1 MMKKIGVIIWSFKY
15 LMLVVGLRFLKGVS
29 AFKVFFLA
37 QDTGYPNIVK
47 KLENKFKILTVHKHA
62 VAFNSATSA
71 MNAAFYAMAANEAT
85 RVGTVGLV
93 IPSSYQG
100 ARIFGSRICYIDVC
114 PDTLRID
121 VIDLEEKIKQLDILI
136 VVHYY
141 GYPCDLPAIVKLCDQ
156 HNVKLIEDCSHSH
169 GAKVNDEPV
178 GSFGDIS
185 VFSLQGAKAVS
196 GGEGGI
202 AVTSDDLFLGKLIE
216 YGHQDKRTYDIPTD
230 YERFSLFGLGHKLR
244 IHPVAAAAALID
256 LKFLSIKNNLYREV
270 MRRLGSTLRES
281 QNIAIPLTDRN
292 TTPAGYCQGITLICS
307 DNASANAL
315 MACLKKAS
323 ISFFQRNYA
332 NNMIENSQSVRN
344 PSYSDIAFSL
354 IVYID
359 MKQFINPFRFLRLLK
374 ILSNQ

>member
-1 MMKKIGVIIWSFKY
+1 MMKKIVVIIWSFKY
-15 LMLVVGLRFLKGVS
+15 LLLIVFLRFLKGLS
-29 AFKVFFLA
+29 AFKVFLLA

-47 KLENKFKILTVHKHA
+47 KLEIKFKMLTMHKHA

-71 MNAAFYAMAANEAT
+71 MNAALYAMAANETT

-100 ARIFGSRICYIDVC
+100 ARIFRSQIRYVDVS

-121 VIDLEEKIKQLDILI
+121 VVDLEAKIQQLDILI

-141 GYPCDLPAIVKLCDQ
+141 GYPCDLEAIVKLCDQ
-156 HNVKLIEDCSHSH
+156 HNVRLIEDCSHAH
-169 GAKVNDEPV
+169 GAKVNAKPV

-202 AVTSDDLFLGKLIE
+202 SVTSSDHFLGKVIE
-216 YGHQDKRTYDIPTD
+216 YGHQDKRTYDIPMD

-270 MRRLGSTLRES
+270 ILQLGSTLSIS
-281 QNIAIPLTDRN
+281 QNVSIPLTTSN
-292 TTPAGYCQGITLICS
+292 TMPAGYCQGITLICS
-307 DNASANAL
+307 DNASAKAL
-315 MACLKKAS
+315 MGSLKKAS

-332 NNMIENSQSVRN
+332 NNMIENSQTAIN
-344 PSYSDIAFSL
+344 ASYSDIAFNL
-354 IVYID
+354 IIYID
-359 MKQFINPFRFLRLLK
+359 MKQFINPLRLLRLVK
-374 ILSNQ
+374 VLSNK